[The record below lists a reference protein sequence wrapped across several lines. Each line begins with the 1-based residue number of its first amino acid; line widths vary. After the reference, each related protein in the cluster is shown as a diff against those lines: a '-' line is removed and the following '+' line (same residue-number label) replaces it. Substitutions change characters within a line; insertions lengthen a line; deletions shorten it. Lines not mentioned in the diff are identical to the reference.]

1 MELFRNVGVNY
12 AQGVNK
18 DLNLLILQK
27 NVQLCSISGGRF
39 AGGRVEIETA
49 SRLHH

>member
-1 MELFRNVGVNY
+1 MELFRNVGINC

-27 NVQLCSISGGRF
+27 NAQLCSISGGRF

-49 SRLHH
+49 SRLNH